1 MNEWAVLTLTQPFAT
16 LVVFNLKRIETR
28 RWATTYHGPLLI
40 HAGLGPGYF
49 GTEAA
54 LWEYCASEPC
64 RTALA
69 AHGITSAGQL
79 PRGAII
85 GRSTLLSV
93 EAIGPGDEEL
103 DGYWRLINGTPMHW
117 PLSAQE
123 RAFGDFSP
131 DRWAYLLAEATPL
144 ATPIPARGLPGLWR
158 WQGTLDA

>member
-28 RWATTYHGPLLI
+28 SWATRYRGPLLI
-40 HAGLGPGYF
+40 HAGRGPGYF

-54 LWEYCASEPC
+54 LWEYCLSEPC
-64 RTALA
+64 RAVLA
-69 AHGITSAGQL
+69 AHGITSPGQL

-85 GRSTLLSV
+85 GRSALLSV

-103 DGYWRLINGTPMHW
+103 DGYWRLIDGVAMHW

-123 RAFGDFSP
+123 RAFGDYSP

-144 ATPIPARGLPGLWR
+144 ATPIRARGLPGLWR
-158 WQGTLDA
+158 WRGTI